1 MKKFNVWYQSGFD
14 PGSPTGG
21 WQYIAT
27 ASAVDEAIACQIVE
41 ARLRLKGKLAAY
53 PSIENTEAA

>member
-1 MKKFNVWYQSGFD
+1 MKKFNVWYWSGFK
-14 PGSPTGG
+14 PGSHTGG
-21 WQYIAT
+21 WEYIAT

-53 PSIENTEAA
+53 PHLDNEEAA

>member
-1 MKKFNVWYQSGFD
+1 MKKFNVWYWSGYA
-14 PGSPTGG
+14 PNSPTGG
-21 WQYIAT
+21 WQFVAT

-53 PSIENTEAA
+53 PHVDSVEAA